1 MSGFQQID
9 FARLNYYQH
18 EKEWRIGLGSFDVE
32 GLIAWLDDRA
42 ERHEFSGVATA
53 WMAGGPVF
61 LHAAGV
67 AHRGLRVPMRGDNR
81 FRVASITKMI
91 TATAVMRLVERGELS
106 LGTPVIDLLD
116 SDARPASVTSAMTV
130 HHLLSHTSGLANYHD
145 EDDETFDAYM
155 AGWDVV
161 PPHRAREPEDLLPLF
176 AHKSAHFAPGSS
188 FSYGDVNYIMLGMI
202 LSAVTSSTFRSVA
215 TDEVLIPAGMSSSGF
230 DDLDADPPDLAV
242 GYQVSDAPA
251 ALWPTNAYANPVGG
265 MPDGGLIATA
275 SDLCRFI
282 DAFRSGRLVTEE
294 TRARML
300 TSYGRINDDLEHYGY
315 GMEMWIDE
323 RDEVRIFGH
332 AGGDPGVSGM
342 VSHFVDGETTIVVLC
357 NYDRGSWTVSRQVA
371 EVLGV
376 DEPRK

>member
-1 MSGFQQID
+1 
-9 FARLNYYQH
+9 
-18 EKEWRIGLGSFDVE
+18 
-32 GLIAWLDDRA
+32 
-42 ERHEFSGVATA
+42 
-53 WMAGGPVF
+53 
-61 LHAAGV
+61 
-67 AHRGLRVPMRGDNR
+67 
-81 FRVASITKMI
+81 
-91 TATAVMRLVERGELS
+91 
-106 LGTPVIDLLD
+106 
-116 SDARPASVTSAMTV
+116 
-130 HHLLSHTSGLANYHD
+130 
-145 EDDETFDAYM
+145 
-155 AGWDVV
+155 V

-202 LSAVTSSTFRSVA
+202 LAAVRRSTFRSVA

-242 GYQVSDAPA
+242 GYQVSDTPA

-275 SDLCRFI
+275 SDLCKFI
-282 DAFRSGRLVTEE
+282 DAFRSGRLMTEE
-294 TRARML
+294 TRATML

-323 RDEVRIFGH
+323 GGEVRIFGH

-342 VSHFVDGETTIVVLC
+342 VSHFVDSETTIVVLC
-357 NYDRGSWTVSRQVA
+357 NYDRGSWTVSQHLA

>member
-1 MSGFQQID
+1 M
-9 FARLNYYQH
+9 AL
-18 EKEWRIGLGSFDVE
+18 DVE

-42 ERHEFSGVATA
+42 DRHEFSGVATA

-61 LHAAGV
+61 FHAAGV
-67 AHRGLRVPMRGDNR
+67 AHRGLGVPMRDDNR

-91 TATAVMRLVERGELS
+91 TATAVMRLVERGELG
-106 LGTPVIDLLD
+106 LGTPVVDVLD

-145 EDDETFDAYM
+145 EDDETFVAYM
-155 AGWDVV
+155 ASWDVV

-176 AHKSAHFAPGSS
+176 AHKRAHFAPGSS

-202 LSAVTSSTFRSVA
+202 LGAVTSSTFRLVA
-215 TDEVLIPAGMSSSGF
+215 TEEVLIPAGMSSSGF

-242 GYQVSDAPA
+242 GYQSSGAPA

-275 SDLCRFI
+275 TDLCRFI
-282 DAFRSGRLVTEE
+282 DAFQSGRLVTEE
-294 TRARML
+294 TKATML
-300 TSYGRINDDLEHYGY
+300 TSHGRINDDLEHYGY

-323 RDEVRIFGH
+323 RGEVRIFGH
-332 AGGDPGVSGM
+332 AGGDPGVSGI

-357 NYDRGSWTVSRQVA
+357 NYDRGSWTVSRRLA